1 MAHQWKRM
9 ICMVMSLCLT
19 FGGTVWAEP
28 LQAPS
33 NGSTIET
40 VSQQT
45 PVVTG
50 DATPEVTPEMTP
62 EAIHE
67 AIPDAA
73 PEAPL
78 EATAATT
85 PEVTPEATPHATAE
99 PTPEASP
106 EATAEPT
113 PDPTLEATAEP
124 TPDTPPEQTAESTP
138 EATAEAT
145 LHATPEATP
154 EATPTATPE
163 ATVETKQT
171 IVCFEP
177 GTYTLTAAY
186 GAALE
191 ELGLPD
197 EVTALLSDGTTA
209 QLAVV
214 WICVGDGLGGTAY
227 IPEHENPLEAAYTFQ
242 AALADGSACPVALPT
257 ATVTYSMPQ
266 LMLMANG
273 EV

>member
-19 FGGTVWAEP
+19 FGGTVWEEP
-28 LQAPS
+28 LQTPS
-33 NGSTIET
+33 DGSAIET
-40 VSQQT
+40 ISQQT

-67 AIPDAA
+67 VIPDAT

-85 PEVTPEATPHATAE
+85 PEVTPEAAPHATAE

-106 EATAEPT
+106 EATAES
-113 PDPTLEATAEP
+113 

-154 EATPTATPE
+154 EATPTAAPE

-171 IVCFEP
+171 IVCFET

-191 ELGLPD
+191 QLGLPA
-197 EVTALLSDGTTA
+197 EVTALYSDGTTA
-209 QLAVV
+209 QLAVT
-214 WICVGDGLGGTAY
+214 WTCAGDGLGGTAY

-242 AALADGSACPVALPT
+242 AALADGSACPVALPR
-257 ATVTYSMPQ
+257 PR
-266 LMLMANG
+266 
-273 EV
+273 